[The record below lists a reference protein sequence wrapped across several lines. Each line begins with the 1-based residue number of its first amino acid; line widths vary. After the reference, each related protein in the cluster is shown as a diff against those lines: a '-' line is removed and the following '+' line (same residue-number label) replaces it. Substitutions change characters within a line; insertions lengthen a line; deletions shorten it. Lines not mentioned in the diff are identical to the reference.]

1 MLFRSPVPHSP
12 FPIEIAVCRHGNL
25 VAELVVSVVDGIR
38 CATLGDNMSFW
49 VVASRDGIRERVG
62 DGSLPTEGV
71 VAVGRRI
78 AKRVDGR
85 SDTAKVVV
93 SRPRRVA
100 ASVGLRDFA
109 LERVVG
115 ECGCDARLRGRG
127 ADEAVGAKT
136 IPKYHLSPRKK
147 Y

>member
-1 MLFRSPVPHSP
+1 MTF
-12 FPIEIAVCRHGNL
+12 C
-25 VAELVVSVVDGIR
+25 VVSGRDSIR
-38 CATLGDNMSFW
+38 KRISDAHL
-49 VVASRDGIRERVG
+49 ASER
-62 DGSLPTEGV
+62 V

-78 AKRVDGR
+78 SKSVDRR
-85 SDTAKVVV
+85 SDAAQVVV
-93 SRPRRVA
+93 HRMRRVA
-100 ASVGLRDFA
+100 ASVGLRDLT

-115 ECGCDARLRGRG
+115 ECRRDSRLRGRG